1 MKMYKFSKVL
11 MNDMIPN
18 IISLNKIKSNIKTYY
33 EDDLIITLDILT
45 FNLMYVHHFQINV
58 VRFISVYC
66 KKIDNIIHKVIEDQ
80 KDHVKSEKWKIVISL
95 PLKHI
100 IYGNQ
105 RRLTIQH
112 MANKLITDIF
122 TKKNQ

>member
-1 MKMYKFSKVL
+1 
-11 MNDMIPN
+11 
-18 IISLNKIKSNIKTYY
+18 
-33 EDDLIITLDILT
+33 
-45 FNLMYVHHFQINV
+45 MYVHHFQINV

-80 KDHVKSEKWKIVISL
+80 KDPVKSEKWKIVISL

-112 MANKLITDIF
+112 MANKLITDVF